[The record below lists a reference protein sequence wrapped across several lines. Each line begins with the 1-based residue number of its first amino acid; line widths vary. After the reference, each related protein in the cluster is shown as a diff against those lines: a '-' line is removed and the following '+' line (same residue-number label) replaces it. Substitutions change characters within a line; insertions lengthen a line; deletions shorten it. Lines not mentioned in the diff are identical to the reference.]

1 MSSFPTLF
9 SQEFTEKLPINDN
22 QDISL
27 LIYCEDFEKDDI
39 KDVFSKCLMSDS
51 NKPINSDIL
60 YENIFF
66 QNATLNNNLL
76 FYSRLSNI
84 NLMSFLSDLDLEEI
98 FNKNKYKKTLD
109 IKAISR
115 SMEILIYMYCNKLSI
130 INSVSFFNF
139 IEDKMNKKMLM
150 STKNFLHS
158 NNIIFCTYS
167 KDFSKANKY
176 FNNYVLI
183 NKGEY
188 KIFNNFESFKE
199 SFTSQEQ

>member
-1 MSSFPTLF
+1 ML
-9 SQEFTEKLPINDN
+9 
-22 QDISL
+22 
-27 LIYCEDFEKDDI
+27 
-39 KDVFSKCLMSDS
+39 DS

-183 NKGEY
+183 NKEEY

-199 SFTSQEQ
+199 KVHDKT

>member
-1 MSSFPTLF
+1 MLSFPTLF
-9 SQEFTEKLPINDN
+9 SQEFTKKLSINDN

-39 KDVFSKCLMSDS
+39 KDVFFKCLMSDS
-51 NKPINSDIL
+51 DKPINSDIL

-84 NLMSFLSDLDLEEI
+84 NLMSFLSDLDLKEI

-199 SFTSQEQ
+199 KVHDKT

>member
-1 MSSFPTLF
+1 MLSFSTLF
-9 SQEFTEKLPINDN
+9 SQEFTKKLSINDN

-39 KDVFSKCLMSDS
+39 KDVFFKCLMSDS
-51 NKPINSDIL
+51 DKPINSDIL

-84 NLMSFLSDLDLEEI
+84 NLMSFLSDLDLKEI

-199 SFTSQEQ
+199 KVHDKT